1 VTPLSSVRPDDEPCF
16 SSTRG
21 GLRIALCFD
30 SKEEHLA
37 AGRSALEVMEL
48 DDESTIAGIEGGLA
62 ALGHVVERVGGGIEL
77 ARRLL
82 LGERWDLVFNIAE
95 GLTGRGR
102 EAQVPAVCELLG
114 QPYTFSDPVTCGVSL
129 DKAWAKRIARDSGLA
144 TAPFVVVCR
153 ASDLE
158 SAELAALEPPFFV
171 KPLAEG
177 SSKGVTATSLVPT
190 RDQLAERCRLMLP
203 DFPDGLLVE
212 TYLAGREVTVG
223 VVGTGPEARVI
234 GVMEVC
240 TTRRG
245 EACAY
250 TALNKGEYE
259 QRVRYRLL
267 SRGHLARE
275 ARRTALDTYRAL
287 ACRDAARVDLRCNA
301 SGQLQLLEV
310 NPLPGLNP
318 IRSDLPIMARLA
330 GIGYPA
336 LLGWIIGSALARTV
350 VPISRRVA

>member
-1 VTPLSSVRPDDEPCF
+1 VTRLRSAGPSGEPLVATNP
-16 SSTRG
+16 G
-21 GLRIALCFD
+21 NLRIALCYD

-37 AGRSALEVMEL
+37 AGLSALEVMEL
-48 DDESTIAGIEGGLA
+48 DDESTISGLQDGLA
-62 ALGHVVERVGGGIEL
+62 ALGHMVERVGGGVQL

-82 LGERWDLVFNIAE
+82 SGERWDLVFNIAE
-95 GLTGRGR
+95 GLSGRGR

-114 QPYTFSDPVTCGVSL
+114 QPYTFSDPVTCGVTL

-144 TAPFVVVCR
+144 SAPFAVVR
-153 ASDLE
+153 TAADLD
-158 SAELAALEPPFFV
+158 SAELAALEAPLFV

-177 SSKGVTATSLVPT
+177 SSKGVTASSLVPT

-203 DFPDGLLVE
+203 DFPEGLLVE
-212 TYLAGREVTVG
+212 AYLPGREVTVG

-240 TTRRG
+240 ATRRG

-267 SRGHLARE
+267 SRGGFARE
-275 ARRTALDTYRAL
+275 ARQAALDTYRAL
-287 ACRDAARVDLRCNA
+287 GCRDAARVDLRCDA
-301 SGQLQLLEV
+301 AGRLQMLEV
-310 NPLPGLNP
+310 NPLPGLHP

-330 GIGYPA
+330 GIDYPT
-336 LLGWIIGSALARTV
+336 LLGWIVSSALARTA
-350 VPISRRVA
+350 VPASRRVA